1 MGEMADYAL
10 EEIADY
16 DELYTRHDTFESAL
30 EAGVEDVLYDYD
42 GTRFPPAFSHRSL
55 SSRINHMPVV
65 SKQGPKGVIKKVSS
79 TGIMSRIKPMGFDRD
94 DGIKMLV
101 YGMSGSGKTTFWS
114 TWPSPILALICS
126 SLKNPGELRS
136 INTPEN
142 RKRIKTLTINSV
154 ADAVELIKTLRQEN
168 HFKTVILDH
177 CSGLQDL
184 TLKEI
189 LGLDELPTQKSWGL
203 ASQQQY
209 GQSTAQ
215 SKEVFRGLLDLE
227 CNTVLIAQERTFG
240 GDENGDSEIQTPV
253 VGAALTPS
261 LTGWLNPACD
271 YICQTFKRPKMKQNK
286 ITLGG
291 KTTIQNVRASGV
303 EYCLRTAPHDVFT
316 TKFRVP
322 KGTELP
328 DCLVNPSYES
338 VMALINGEQ

>member
-10 EEIADY
+10 EQVADY
-16 DELYTRHDTFESAL
+16 DELYCRHDTFESVL

-42 GTRFPPAFSHRSL
+42 GTRFPLAFSHRSL
-55 SSRINHMPVV
+55 SSRINRMPIV
-65 SKQGPKGVIKKVSS
+65 SKQKPNGNKVKSG
-79 TGIMSRIKPMGFDRD
+79 TILDRIKPLGFKDD

-101 YGMSGSGKTTFWS
+101 YGTSGTGKTTFWA
-114 TWPSPILALICS
+114 TWPHPILALICS
-126 SLKNPGELRS
+126 SLKNPGEGRS

-154 ADAVELIKTLRQEN
+154 ADAVEIIKSLRQEN
-168 HFKTVILDH
+168 PFKTVILDH

-209 GQSTAQ
+209 GQSTSQ

-240 GDENGDSEIQTPV
+240 GDESGDSEIQTPV

-271 YICQTFKRPKMKQNK
+271 YICQTFKRAKMVENRIKLTGKPDK
-286 ITLGG
+286 I
-291 KTTIQNVRASGV
+291 QMVRGAGV
-303 EYCLRTAPHDVFT
+303 EYCLRTAPHDIYT

-322 KGTELP
+322 KGQEIPECIVDP
-328 DCLVNPSYES
+328 DFEKI
-338 VMALINGEQ
+338 MALINGEGE